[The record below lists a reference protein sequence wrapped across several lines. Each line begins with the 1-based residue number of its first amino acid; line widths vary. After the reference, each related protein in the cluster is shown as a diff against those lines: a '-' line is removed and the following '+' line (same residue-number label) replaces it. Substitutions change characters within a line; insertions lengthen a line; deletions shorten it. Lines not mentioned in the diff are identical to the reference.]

1 MSQTVLVNVLLIIGF
16 LAALGLGIWAGVR
29 RYRELERI
37 AHEALAA
44 PNGPDLEMLR
54 RKLGR
59 SSTAVRP
66 FFRLLGF
73 VAGPL
78 LLVGGLTALGVSLWA
93 LSANGLHNWWAQN
106 SAFIVLG
113 VGSFPIGVLIL
124 RAVITGRDPY
134 LR

>member
-1 MSQTVLVNVLLIIGF
+1 MSQTLLVNVLLIIGF
-16 LAALGLGIWAGVR
+16 LAALGLGIWAGLR
-29 RYRELERI
+29 RHRELGTI

-44 PNGPDLEMLR
+44 PNGPDLETLR

-59 SSTAVRP
+59 SSAVRP

-78 LLVGGLTALGVSLWA
+78 MLVGGLTVLGVSLWA

-113 VGSFPIGVLIL
+113 VGSLAIGVLIL
-124 RAVITGRDPY
+124 RAAITGRDPY